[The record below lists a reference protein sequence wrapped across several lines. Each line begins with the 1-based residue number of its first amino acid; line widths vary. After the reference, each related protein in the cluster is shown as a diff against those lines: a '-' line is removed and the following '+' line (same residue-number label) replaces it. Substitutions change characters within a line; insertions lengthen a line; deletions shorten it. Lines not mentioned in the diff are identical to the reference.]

1 MTQGPGLPRTVQR
14 MPGPGANG
22 RAGAAI
28 RRPWTNQSRA
38 AELSW
43 SSARR
48 LSTLHLSSVS
58 ISTMS
63 PLLALLLG
71 LAAPLVTGHELHT
84 GQCPSFTPMQ
94 AFDWEKVTRSY
105 STLTLTHCMY
115 LETVLLR
122 RVVRHREVRH
132 PVPVSHIR
140 VQDGHPWVQVH
151 RAGRVTSRVTQRCV
165 TCYSLHDN
173 GFVFRRMRFPTQTS
187 SGLTIITCRFLYTFP
202 LEIRYCLQH
211 VLL

>member
-14 MPGPGANG
+14 MMGPGANG

-38 AELSW
+38 AGLSW

-48 LSTLHLSSVS
+48 LSTLHLSPV
-58 ISTMS
+58 STMS
-63 PLLALLLG
+63 PLLVLVLG

-94 AFDWEKVTRSY
+94 AFDWEKVTWSY
-105 STLTLTHCMY
+105 VTLTLTHCMY
-115 LETVLLR
+115 PDTVLLR

-132 PVPVSHIR
+132 PVPVPHIR

-151 RAGRVTSRVTQRCV
+151 RAGSVTSRVTQRCV

-187 SGLTIITCRFLYTFP
+187 SGLTIITCRFFLYTFP